1 MGRQEED
8 NKMEG
13 MKEGSSSCSLV
24 IYSVRTEV

>member
-13 MKEGSSSCSLV
+13 MKEESSSCSLASNIQV
-24 IYSVRTEV
+24 ALT